1 MPTNNIEL
9 RSEEV
14 QEIIGIV
21 PHWLIRS
28 GISVVFIIVSV
39 LFTGSFFF
47 KYPDIVIA
55 KATLSGNTPPA
66 NLKARTNGKII
77 QIFVT
82 DKQEVQKAEV
92 LAIIENTCNYN
103 HYQMVFNQ
111 IDSLNEYLETTEIK
125 NVQFTENRN
134 LQLGELQNY
143 YSGFLKQLK
152 SYKNFVEIE
161 YHQKKIESLTVQIA
175 EYTKYIHSLENLV
188 RLSQSDLKLQEKQFR
203 RDSLLY
209 LSQVISAEEYEKSA
223 SQFIQKKS
231 GHQNTQNSIS
241 STKIQI
247 SNLGQSVLDLELQF
261 LQQKEN
267 QIISLKESIEAFL
280 AQAYLWE
287 QNYLLKSP
295 FAGKVVFSKI
305 WTNFQNLSAGDI
317 VFTILPNEAK
327 KEIVARARLPLAGS
341 GKVKIGQKV
350 NLKLND
356 YPFQEFGILQGS
368 VQEISAV
375 NDGENY
381 TVLINLN
388 QSLQTNYK
396 LKIPFKQNM
405 LASAEIITEDLPLAA
420 RFFNP
425 IKSLFLNKQ

>member
-82 DKQEVQKAEV
+82 DKQAVQKAEV

-143 YSGFLKQLK
+143 YSSFLKQLK

-327 KEIVARARLPLAGS
+327 KEIVARASLPLAGS

>member
-82 DKQEVQKAEV
+82 DKQAVQKAEV

-327 KEIVARARLPLAGS
+327 KEIVARASLPLAGS

>member
-1 MPTNNIEL
+1 
-9 RSEEV
+9 
-14 QEIIGIV
+14 
-21 PHWLIRS
+21 
-28 GISVVFIIVSV
+28 
-39 LFTGSFFF
+39 
-47 KYPDIVIA
+47 
-55 KATLSGNTPPA
+55 
-66 NLKARTNGKII
+66 
-77 QIFVT
+77 
-82 DKQEVQKAEV
+82 
-92 LAIIENTCNYN
+92 
-103 HYQMVFNQ
+103 
-111 IDSLNEYLETTEIK
+111 LETTEIK

>member
-1 MPTNNIEL
+1 MHE
-9 RSEEV
+9 R
-14 QEIIGIV
+14 
-21 PHWLIRS
+21 
-28 GISVVFIIVSV
+28 
-39 LFTGSFFF
+39 
-47 KYPDIVIA
+47 
-55 KATLSGNTPPA
+55 
-66 NLKARTNGKII
+66 
-77 QIFVT
+77 
-82 DKQEVQKAEV
+82 
-92 LAIIENTCNYN
+92 
-103 HYQMVFNQ
+103 
-111 IDSLNEYLETTEIK
+111 
-125 NVQFTENRN
+125 
-134 LQLGELQNY
+134 
-143 YSGFLKQLK
+143 
-152 SYKNFVEIE
+152 
-161 YHQKKIESLTVQIA
+161 
-175 EYTKYIHSLENLV
+175 
-188 RLSQSDLKLQEKQFR
+188 QFR

-247 SNLGQSVLDLELQF
+247 SNLQQSVLDLELQF

-327 KEIVARARLPLAGS
+327 KEIVARASLPLVGS

-405 LASAEIITEDLPLAA
+405 LASAEIITEDLPLVA

>member
-21 PHWLIRS
+21 PHWLLRS
-28 GISVVFIIVSV
+28 GITVVFIIVSV
-39 LFTGSFFF
+39 LFAGSFFF
-47 KYPDIVIA
+47 KYPDVVTA

-66 NLKARTNGKII
+66 NIKARLNGKIT
-77 QIFVT
+77 QLFVE
-82 DKQEVQKAEV
+82 DKQQVRKDEV
-92 LAIIENTCNYN
+92 LAIIENTCNYA
-103 HYQMVFNQ
+103 HYKVVYSLM
-111 IDSLNEYLETTEIK
+111 DSLNQSIETTEIEK
-125 NVQFTENRN
+125 LPCAENHS

-152 SYKNFVEIE
+152 SYKNFVQID
-161 YHQKKIESLTVQIA
+161 YQRRKINGLNLQIA
-175 EYTKYIHSLENLV
+175 EYTRYTENLQNLV
-188 RLSQSDLKLQEKQFR
+188 NLSQKDLKLQEKQFR
-203 RDSLLY
+203 RDSLLH
-209 LSQVISAEEYEKSA
+209 LSGVISAEEYEKSA
-223 SQFIQKKS
+223 SQFLQKKGS
-231 GHQNTQNSIS
+231 FQNSENAIS
-241 STKIQI
+241 NSKIQI
-247 SNLGQSVLDLELQF
+247 SNLEQSVLDLELQYQ
-261 LQQKEN
+261 QQKET
-267 QIISLKESIEAFL
+267 QIITLKESIEAFL
-280 AQAYLWE
+280 AQAHLWE

-295 FAGKVVFSKI
+295 FAGKIVFSKI
-305 WTNFQNLSAGDI
+305 WTNFQNLNAGDV
-317 VFTILPNEAK
+317 VFTIIAAEEK
-327 KEIVARARLPLAGS
+327 REITARANLPLSGA
-341 GKVKIGQKV
+341 GKVKKGQKV

-381 TVLINLN
+381 TVLIHVK

-405 LASAEIITEDLPLAA
+405 QASAEIITEDLPLAA

-425 IKSLFLNKQ
+425 IKSLFLN